1 MLPHRRPRVVAAG
14 SLPLLSPCAPSS
26 TLDSVPFVIMSK
38 DRNDALRNSVVSIL
52 RSVFDRNVQG
62 SAFNE
67 WVWRHRLTS
76 RRLSLVLKS
85 YVTLDMVEEI
95 QRYYRENFVPPFL
108 DTIITRVGVGSPSE
122 A

>member
-1 MLPHRRPRVVAAG
+1 M
-14 SLPLLSPCAPSS
+14 
-26 TLDSVPFVIMSK
+26 
-38 DRNDALRNSVVSIL
+38 SIL

-95 QRYYRENFVPPFL
+95 QRYYRENFVAPFL